1 MTGGRS
7 ITIDIYAEDSTGKIY
22 DIEVQCALAG
32 ADAHRARFHSS
43 MIDTKILKEG
53 QKFKELHDSYV
64 IFITE
69 TDTMGAGLPIY
80 HVERTLKETGAAFND
95 GSHIIYVNGNY
106 KNDNSPLGKLMH
118 DFRCTHPVDMFY
130 AVLAEQVK
138 YFKETEGG
146 RKIMCKTFEELAN
159 KVAEAR
165 AEEEK
170 KAFARRMLEKGKLTF
185 EEIAEYADLSVEE
198 VRALAKLQPA

>member
-1 MTGGRS
+1 
-7 ITIDIYAEDSTGKIY
+7 
-22 DIEVQCALAG
+22 
-32 ADAHRARFHSS
+32 
-43 MIDTKILKEG
+43 
-53 QKFKELHDSYV
+53 
-64 IFITE
+64 
-69 TDTMGAGLPIY
+69 
-80 HVERTLKETGAAFND
+80 
-95 GSHIIYVNGNY
+95 
-106 KNDNSPLGKLMH
+106 MH

-130 AVLAEQVK
+130 SVLAEQVK

>member
-1 MTGGRS
+1 
-7 ITIDIYAEDSTGKIY
+7 
-22 DIEVQCALAG
+22 
-32 ADAHRARFHSS
+32 
-43 MIDTKILKEG
+43 
-53 QKFKELHDSYV
+53 
-64 IFITE
+64 
-69 TDTMGAGLPIY
+69 
-80 HVERTLKETGAAFND
+80 
-95 GSHIIYVNGNY
+95 
-106 KNDNSPLGKLMH
+106 MH

-130 AVLAEQVK
+130 SVLAEQVK

-165 AEEEK
+165 AEARARAKEEK

>member
-1 MTGGRS
+1 
-7 ITIDIYAEDSTGKIY
+7 
-22 DIEVQCALAG
+22 
-32 ADAHRARFHSS
+32 
-43 MIDTKILKEG
+43 
-53 QKFKELHDSYV
+53 
-64 IFITE
+64 
-69 TDTMGAGLPIY
+69 
-80 HVERTLKETGAAFND
+80 
-95 GSHIIYVNGNY
+95 
-106 KNDNSPLGKLMH
+106 MH

-130 AVLAEQVK
+130 SVLAEQVK

-170 KAFARRMLEKGKLTF
+170 KAFARRMLKKGKLTF